1 MRNWAGN
8 GGTADS
14 MNGTAFPDFDQTEKT
29 RILMNKDYTQIQC
42 SHLLKETIST
52 D

>member
-8 GGTADS
+8 LGTADS
-14 MNGTAFPDFDQTEKT
+14 MNGTVFPDFDQTEKT

-42 SHLLKETIST
+42 SHLFKETIST

>member
-1 MRNWAGN
+1 MGNWTGN
-8 GGTADS
+8 LGVADS
-14 MNGTAFPDFDQTEKT
+14 MNSTVFPDFDQTEKA

-42 SHLLKETIST
+42 SHLFKETIST